1 MDIAIQS
8 PSYFEKFFHTY
19 SLKKS
24 CFFFFIFVVILITA
38 LGTLTLM
45 VIFVLKPQ
53 KPIFSLRAVSLD
65 AYKLDVSS
73 NSTLFVSL
81 VVSLGLNAQN
91 PNKIGIKYSRSR
103 MHIFSED
110 TIIGQIRVPEFYQP
124 SHSTN
129 VSVPTRVLFHC
140 VNISQILSGV
150 SDVSSH
156 TLAKVRILGDIRA
169 HIQVFRITLP
179 TVKIALECDI
189 SIDDR
194 SLTLTNAA
202 HSIKAVKTPL
212 VSIKFTLLIFCLIN
226 L

>member
-129 VSVPTRVLFHC
+129 V
-140 VNISQILSGV
+140 
-150 SDVSSH
+150 
-156 TLAKVRILGDIRA
+156 RILGDIRA

-212 VSIKFTLLIFCLIN
+212 ILEFRFRKGFGLK
-226 L
+226 